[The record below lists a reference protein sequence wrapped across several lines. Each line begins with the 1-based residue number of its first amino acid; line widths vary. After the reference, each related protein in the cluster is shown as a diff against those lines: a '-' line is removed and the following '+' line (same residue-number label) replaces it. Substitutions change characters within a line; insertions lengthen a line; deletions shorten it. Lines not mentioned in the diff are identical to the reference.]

1 MPNEILTRCGY
12 RCDLC
17 LAYKENIQK
26 EDRRQL
32 LSDGWFQYFGFRI
45 EPEDIYCDGCLEDGC
60 QTVKLIDQGCPV
72 RPCVKEKGLEN
83 CSQCDEFI
91 CEKLKNR
98 IVDYEVIKA
107 GYPSIPNK
115 DYKQF
120 ILPYEN
126 GKRLTQ
132 IKEKKKEFQ
141 RMTNKN
147 IQPNDE
153 VMAKFIGSEES
164 ERWEVV
170 LSYIRQNYKVI
181 ENLIYGGPNYG
192 WAIQFKQNK
201 STTLFTL
208 YPERKAFTLLLVYGK
223 KELEG
228 LEQNFAR
235 LTGETY
241 SLVKNT
247 PQFHDG
253 KWIGLRV
260 NGDTDLNDIYA
271 LLEFKKKPSK
281 TK

>member
-98 IVDYEVIKA
+98 IVDYEAIKA
-107 GYPSIPNK
+107 GCPSIPNK

-120 ILPYEN
+120 IFPYEN
-126 GKRLTQ
+126 GKRLSEIREKT
-132 IKEKKKEFQ
+132 KEYA
-141 RMTNKN
+141 RMCNKD
-147 IQPNDE
+147 IIPDYE
-153 VMAKFIGSEES
+153 GMTKFIGYEAKEQ
-164 ERWEVV
+164 WEAVI
-170 LSYIRQNYKVI
+170 SFIHQNYNAM
-181 ENLIYGGPNYG
+181 ENIVFGGRNYG
-192 WAIQFKQNK
+192 WSIQFKQNK

-208 YPERKAFTLLLVYGK
+208 YPERKAFTLLVVYGK
-223 KELEG
+223 KELEA
-228 LEQNFAR
+228 LEQNSDR
-235 LTGETY
+235 LAGETY
-241 SLVKNT
+241 TIIKNT
-247 PQFHDG
+247 HQYHDG
-253 KWIGLRV
+253 KWIWLRV
-260 NGDTDLNDIYA
+260 TADTVMNDVYA
-271 LLEFKKKPSK
+271 LLEFKKKPNK
-281 TK
+281 